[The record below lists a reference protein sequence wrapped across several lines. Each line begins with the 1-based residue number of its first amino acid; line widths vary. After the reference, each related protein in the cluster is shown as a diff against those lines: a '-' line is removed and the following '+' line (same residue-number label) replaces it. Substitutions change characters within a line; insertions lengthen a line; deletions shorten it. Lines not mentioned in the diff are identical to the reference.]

1 MLLSDR
7 LPSLTMLSRSTEAGT
22 VSKSSV
28 QSILPEAGI
37 YVFLSSSIPSAPRI
51 WYLLPVAGS
60 MRSVSDDTF
69 THGFGLLRNSAL
81 TTVRSP
87 PSVISVKV
95 IHVGT

>member
-1 MLLSDR
+1 
-7 LPSLTMLSRSTEAGT
+7 
-22 VSKSSV
+22 
-28 QSILPEAGI
+28 
-37 YVFLSSSIPSAPRI
+37 
-51 WYLLPVAGS
+51 

-81 TTVRSP
+81 TTVRSL